1 MKKLLAFLVAAAFL
15 SSLVAPAGCGGDKA
29 KAQEYMDS
37 GDGLLTSLSVS
48 YAEIG
53 SQANAL
59 ISEYGTGTPDA
70 ADVKAKMD
78 AISGMISEGQTSAQ
92 EAGADYTQIMQLRG
106 VQDYAQYAEIRLE
119 MLRKLN
125 DVNALLGQMLSLI
138 ENSNSAGQ
146 APDPVQLQELANEI
160 GNTEDEMS
168 ALDRQASD
176 FKSEKN
182 L

>member
-15 SSLVAPAGCGGDKA
+15 FSLFALAGCGGDKA
-29 KAQEYMDS
+29 KAQEYMES
-37 GDGLLTSLSVS
+37 GDSIMTGLSIS

-53 SQANAL
+53 SQVNAL
-59 ISEYGTGTPDA
+59 ISEYGKGTPDP

-78 AISGMISEGQTSAQ
+78 TINGLISDGEAGAQ
-92 EAGADYTQIMQLRG
+92 EAGADYTQIMQMKG

-125 DVNALLGQMLSLI
+125 DVNALLGQMQSLI
-138 ENSNSAGQ
+138 DKSRSAGQ
-146 APDPVQLQELANEI
+146 APDPAQLQELANEI